1 MLKHPPL
8 SFTAHHPRLSGT
20 SIYQSP
26 VLSLSPSF
34 ARTFSSKTLLK
45 NTKHGLPPALYIARP
60 LAFLRPH
67 VSLPPNARPHRR
79 HQPSLRLLSLRL
91 RHALLARSKETRH
104 QPASLLGLAGLVYGR
119 DVYGRVRGW
128 KSRDDGVY
136 VPGRRGGRG
145 VRWNYESKT
154 DWEGCVE
161 AYDVG
166 ASGGDDGGGAVGVV

>member
-8 SFTAHHPRLSGT
+8 SLTAHHPRLSGT
-20 SIYQSP
+20 YTYQSP

-34 ARTFSSKTLLK
+34 ARTFSPKSPPK
-45 NTKHGLPPALYIARP
+45 NTKNGLPPALHITRP
-60 LAFLRPH
+60 LALLRPH
-67 VSLPPNARPHRR
+67 VPLPPNARPHRR
-79 HQPSLRLLSLRL
+79 HQPSLRLLPLRL

-104 QPASLLGLAGLVYGR
+104 KPASLLGLAGLVYGG

-128 KSRDDGVY
+128 KSRDDGVHL
-136 VPGRRGGRG
+136 PCGRGRRG

-154 DWEGCVE
+154 DWEGFVE

-166 ASGGDDGGGAVGVV
+166 ASGGDDGGWVVGVV